1 MKRKIVNISREI
13 AEVFTMLAVTAAIVL
28 LQASVWM

>member
-1 MKRKIVNISREI
+1 MKQKMVNISREI
-13 AEVFTMLAVTAAIVL
+13 AGIFIAFAATAAIVL